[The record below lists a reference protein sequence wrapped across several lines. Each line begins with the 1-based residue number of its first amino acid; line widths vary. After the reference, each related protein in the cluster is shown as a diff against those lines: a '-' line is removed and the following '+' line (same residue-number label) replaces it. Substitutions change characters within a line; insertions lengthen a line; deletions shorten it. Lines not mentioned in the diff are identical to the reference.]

1 MAPLSVYL
9 QVHNALA
16 YENLVSLY
24 ADAMTSLAGKAGK
37 SYIIQCFRTKKG
49 WILICFLLER
59 LENP

>member
-1 MAPLSVYL
+1 MVIVSLNSMAPLSVYL

-37 SYIIQCFRTKKG
+37 SYIIQCFR
-49 WILICFLLER
+49 LF
-59 LENP
+59 